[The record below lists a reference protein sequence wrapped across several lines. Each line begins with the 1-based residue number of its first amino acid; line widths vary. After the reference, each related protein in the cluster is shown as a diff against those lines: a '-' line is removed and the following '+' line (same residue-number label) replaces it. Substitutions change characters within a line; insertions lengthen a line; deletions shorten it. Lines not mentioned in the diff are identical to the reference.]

1 MLDGHDYE
9 DNWNYELFET
19 HMKIE
24 WVKNIMRLSSVSL
37 PSFIIYKGI
46 VVRM

>member
-9 DNWNYELFET
+9 DNWNYELFEI

-24 WVKNIMRLSSVSL
+24 WATHIMRLDLVFLLHSL
-37 PSFIIYKGI
+37 YIKVY
-46 VVRM
+46 

>member
-9 DNWNYELFET
+9 DNWNYELFEI

-24 WVKNIMRLSSVSL
+24 WGNTHYAIRFGFFA
-37 PSFIIYKGI
+37 SFFIYKGI
-46 VVRM
+46 LV